1 MNRLETTNESA
12 LLRKYIRESL
22 LLTEDEF
29 SGVDA
34 SGFSSIGIGMGYGP
48 MYADPGPLVKT
59 FIEPFTDVFKTV
71 VATAKEISVDA
82 KVLLQ
87 VAFKVA
93 ISTIIPIVGQ
103 RYDKI
108 FDDRD
113 KKISQI
119 RDQYRDVFERT
130 EQALGGGDAKLIMF
144 MANPAAFLAGAAALK
159 APAATKGLLSIATG
173 GISDTALDGTK
184 SGWDD
189 LQRRILAG
197 EKSSEVRRAR
207 VELEDDFLSSLSARI
222 KSRRGLRG
230 ESSLRSH
237 YVLREEKADKGKSD
251 KSGGDYG
258 KFLKDMLSSQKVV
271 KTLNDMIKKNP
282 KFKGM
287 LDSLE
292 KIEDET
298 LKDAEQMSQNVLRNV
313 NTFQDIEKL
322 VAGNTKAK
330 QALDKIK
337 NIEDKKERDE
347 AIKSLSI
354 NIKAASRQ
362 TFLAT
367 LVRRQKMFPKDSEL
381 SKKYQDAINKLKTV

>member
-1 MNRLETTNESA
+1 MIRPKKINEAA
-12 LLRKYIRESL
+12 LLRQYIRESL

-34 SGFSSIGIGMGYGP
+34 SGFSTIGIGMGYGP
-48 MYADPGPLVKT
+48 MYADPGPMVKT
-59 FIEPFTDVFKTV
+59 FITPFTDFFDTV

-93 ISTIIPIVGQ
+93 ISTIIPIIGQ

-108 FDDRD
+108 FDERD
-113 KKISQI
+113 KKIKEI

-130 EQALGGGDAKLIMF
+130 DQALGAGDAKLIMF

-173 GISDTALDGTK
+173 GISDTALDGSK

-207 VELEDDFLSSLSARI
+207 SELEDDFLSSLSSRI
-222 KSRRGLRG
+222 ESRRLRRRRD
-230 ESSLRSH
+230 ESILRLQH
-237 YVLREEKADKGKSD
+237 RLNEEKSD
-251 KSGGDYG
+251 SGYG

-313 NTFQDIEKL
+313 NTFEDIEKL

-347 AIKSLSI
+347 AIKSLST
-354 NIKAASRQ
+354 NIKAASKQ

-367 LVRRQKMFPKDSEL
+367 LGRRQKMFPKDSEL
-381 SKKYQDAINKLKTV
+381 FKKYQDAINKLKSV